1 MIKKHYLLI
10 FLFLITISLGYSK
23 DTKESF
29 LNNLHAGFIE
39 NRGQIVDQTGQV
51 NHNVLYLFRSN
62 NLQVQLRKNGFSYE
76 IFKSNKPSEILD
88 DLGNLL
94 MEMPPQEFTVN
105 RIDIDFLGGNLAMDI
120 EELDASSSQLVYS
133 AKQGNSDSF
142 RPQIFRRVLYKNV
155 YPQIDFEFLIAEEKG
170 KQSFKYN
177 VILHPGADAKLVKLA
192 ITGAEKTEV
201 SKNGNLVFSTK
212 GGNFEENI
220 PYSYELKEKGVIGKT
235 IESKYVMLNA
245 NTVGFALTQN
255 NTAITRVI
263 DPFVWCTYYGGTSNE
278 VSRNIDIDPGGS
290 ILISGITTSTTNIAT
305 TGAYQTSLAGSSS
318 SYDLFI
324 AKFTTNGS
332 LVWATYFGG
341 AESEFGLGMTVDG
354 NGNIIVVGQTNSSAG
369 IASTGA
375 YQTTIG
381 GATDG
386 FVAKFN
392 SNGNLV
398 WSTYFGGLISDQIN
412 SVAADKFGNIVV
424 TGVSNSGMNISF
436 PGVHQTTP
444 GGSNDAFVLRF
455 DKNGVLRKGSYFA
468 GTGADYASGICV
480 DSDCK
485 IYITGYTNSTSGI
498 ATPTAYQGA
507 LIGNSDAYIGKFDT
521 NMVLIYATYF
531 GGVNLDY
538 PLEITIDSKGNID
551 LAGYTYS
558 LSDFPVKNADK
569 PSISSTG
576 PLGFVVQFDSIFNLN
591 FSTYYGGNSTN
602 IIFGMTLDGAD
613 NIYVTGYT
621 NSTTGIATSGA
632 YQANLR
638 SVIFDGMIACFTSS
652 GSLSW
657 STYFGGENADYLR
670 KLAVDK
676 SNNLFVLGDS
686 YSDSFIYFG
695 SVHQSTR
702 SGGDEAI
709 LIKITLD
716 IPSGNL
722 GNNTIGTDQ
731 TLCGSSIANDLIGS
745 TPTGGTGSY
754 SYTWLQS
761 PTGLDGSY
769 VGANGTNSN
778 KDYSPGSIVAETY
791 YKRVVTDGSAFD
803 TSNAVII
810 KIGSTFKAGFTV
822 NKTIQCLRSNQF
834 IFTDTTS
841 ATGLTYDW
849 DFGNGATSTNQSET
863 ISYA

>member
-621 NSTTGIATSGA
+621 NS
-632 YQANLR
+632 
-638 SVIFDGMIACFTSS
+638 
-652 GSLSW
+652 
-657 STYFGGENADYLR
+657 
-670 KLAVDK
+670 
-676 SNNLFVLGDS
+676 
-686 YSDSFIYFG
+686 
-695 SVHQSTR
+695 
-702 SGGDEAI
+702 
-709 LIKITLD
+709 
-716 IPSGNL
+716 
-722 GNNTIGTDQ
+722 
-731 TLCGSSIANDLIGS
+731 
-745 TPTGGTGSY
+745 
-754 SYTWLQS
+754 
-761 PTGLDGSY
+761 
-769 VGANGTNSN
+769 
-778 KDYSPGSIVAETY
+778 
-791 YKRVVTDGSAFD
+791 
-803 TSNAVII
+803 
-810 KIGSTFKAGFTV
+810 
-822 NKTIQCLRSNQF
+822 
-834 IFTDTTS
+834 
-841 ATGLTYDW
+841 
-849 DFGNGATSTNQSET
+849 
-863 ISYA
+863 